1 MVRAPGIFRWRVEP
15 PCVLFRRMI
24 RLRSPLLLL
33 SGLVLFVECHTGWA
47 ATISIQPVA
56 DTTLIQL
63 ASGNNLGGAGYFNAG
78 TSGNGGYLN
87 RALIRYD
94 LSSIPAGSVITSVS
108 ITFDVIRQA
117 QSGSQNS
124 FFSLRRVFQSWGEG
138 VQIAE
143 DGNQLGMGAPAGPG
157 EATWDSRFGGGAIW
171 SQPGGAEGVDYS
183 GTLSATALSAPT
195 GEQMYFGPTPA
206 LMADVQTW
214 VGQPELNFGWM
225 LMTESEGIERTARMF
240 ASRESGFGPTLTIEF
255 SPVPEP
261 GVWAFAGLAAL
272 SMFVGLKRRRS
283 LR

>member
-1 MVRAPGIFRWRVEP
+1 
-15 PCVLFRRMI
+15 MI
-24 RLRSPLLLL
+24 CLRSPFPFLL
-33 SGLVLFVECHTGWA
+33 GVALFIACSAGQAEI
-47 ATISIQPVA
+47 ISLQPVA

-63 ASGNNLGGAGYFNAG
+63 ASGNNLGGAAYFNAG

-108 ITFDVIRQA
+108 LTFDVIRQA

-124 FFSLRRVFQSWGEG
+124 YFSLRRVFQSWGEG

-143 DGNQLGMGAPAGPG
+143 DGNQLGQGAPAAPG
-157 EATWDSRFGGGAIW
+157 EATWDSRFAGSAAW
-171 SQPGGAEGVDYS
+171 SQPGGAPGVDYS
-183 GTLSATALSAPT
+183 GTPSSTALSAPT

-214 VGQPELNFGWM
+214 VGQPGLNFGWM
-225 LMTESEGIERTARMF
+225 LMTESEGTERTARMF
-240 ASRESGFGPTLTIEF
+240 ASRESGFGPTLEIEF

-261 GVWAFAGLAAL
+261 GVWALAGLSAVSL
-272 SMFVGLKRRRS
+272 FVGLRRR
-283 LR
+283 RPGG